1 GGNLCSGSSLQSIRD
16 SAGIRPVDCG
26 ELGCHIF
33 DSSIWLAWAYVN
45 HGQLH
50 VIARSL
56 LKGLSKG
63 SIIHIGD
70 CAGRD
75 HQYAH
80 RAINISGAVSC
91 GIGRCDNRWARLWL
105 AARAKCLDGVGGFV
119 TVAKARLARYP
130 TVTPGVRGGGEV
142 HRATALPSAPRA
154 CAVLAHA
161 PVTWSNCRAR
171 PAEVS
176 SKMRVSAEAAA
187 GAGAFSEGV
196 AGSELAASL
205 SSDSAASEVS
215 DVADSAEGAT
225 DSDSSAASSV
235 SAGA

>member
-1 GGNLCSGSSLQSIRD
+1 GGNLCSGSSLQSISD
-16 SAGIRPVDCG
+16 STGIRPVDCG

-119 TVAKARLARYP
+119 TVAKAQVVAVSHGHARSGEHTSELQSRHDLYSLPTRRSSDLSILVTVPVVPTSTRTGPLISAARSAAVSAAAIIAGRDCGSPPVPNALMVSAASSPLPKPRLSRYP
-130 TVTPGVRGGGEV
+130 TVTPGFRGE
-142 HRATALPSAPRA
+142 
-154 CAVLAHA
+154 
-161 PVTWSNCRAR
+161 
-171 PAEVS
+171 E
-176 SKMRVSAEAAA
+176 
-187 GAGAFSEGV
+187 
-196 AGSELAASL
+196 
-205 SSDSAASEVS
+205 
-215 DVADSAEGAT
+215 
-225 DSDSSAASSV
+225 
-235 SAGA
+235 